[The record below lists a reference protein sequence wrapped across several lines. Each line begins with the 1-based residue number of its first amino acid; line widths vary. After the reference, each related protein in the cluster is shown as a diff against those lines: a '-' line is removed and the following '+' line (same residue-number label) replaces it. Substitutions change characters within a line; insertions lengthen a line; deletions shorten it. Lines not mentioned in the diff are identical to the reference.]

1 MIALRAATATMDP
14 VSVGGASQRAAIAVE
29 AAPEGISREELSQVK
44 ARYGHLT
51 GPELIAAIAFQVVP
65 GRFAIISSFG
75 SESAALLHMAAKVD
89 RSLPVIFLDTGKL
102 FPETEA
108 YRTDLCAHLGL
119 TGVRIIQ
126 VESRDIAR
134 HDPHGDLWQ
143 RDPNACC
150 AIRKVWPL
158 DKALDGF
165 AAWAT
170 GRKRYQSGARSSL
183 PSLELTQG
191 RLKVNPLIEFT
202 PEDIDAYYARHRL
215 PRHPLF
221 ESGFLSIGCAP
232 CTRAV
237 QPGEEARAGR
247 WAGTAKTECG
257 IHL

>member
-1 MIALRAATATMDP
+1 MHSLRAATATVDQMSATP
-14 VSVGGASQRAAIAVE
+14 GSRPALVAVE
-29 AAPEGISREELSQVK
+29 AASAVIRREQLVEIK
-44 ARYGHLT
+44 ASFGHLT

-75 SESAALLHMAAKVD
+75 SESAALLHMAAEVD

-108 YRTDLCAHLGL
+108 YRTELCAHLGL

-126 VESRDIAR
+126 VDSGDIAR

-158 DKALDGF
+158 DKALEGF

-191 RLKVNPLIEFT
+191 RLKVNPLIEMT

-237 QPGEEARAGR
+237 QPGEDARAGR
-247 WAGTAKTECG
+247 WAGTAKSECG

>member
-1 MIALRAATATMDP
+1 MDL

-170 GRKRYQSGARSSL
+170 GRKRYQSGGRSSL

>member
-1 MIALRAATATMDP
+1 MISLSVATAP
-14 VSVGGASQRAAIAVE
+14 VDQVTADTASRPAIVAVE
-29 AAPEGISREELSQVK
+29 AAPEGIQRRELAEIK
-44 ARYGHLT
+44 ARFGHLT
-51 GPELIAAIAFQVVP
+51 GPDLIAAIAFQVVP
-65 GRFAIISSFG
+65 KRFAIISSFG
-75 SESAALLHMAAKVD
+75 SESAALLHMAAEVD

-108 YRTDLCAHLGL
+108 YRTDLCAYLGL

-126 VESRDIAR
+126 VDSRDIAR

-191 RLKVNPLIEFT
+191 RLKVNPLIEMM
-202 PEDIDAYYARHRL
+202 PEDIDAYYERHRL

-237 QPGEEARAGR
+237 QPGEDARAGR